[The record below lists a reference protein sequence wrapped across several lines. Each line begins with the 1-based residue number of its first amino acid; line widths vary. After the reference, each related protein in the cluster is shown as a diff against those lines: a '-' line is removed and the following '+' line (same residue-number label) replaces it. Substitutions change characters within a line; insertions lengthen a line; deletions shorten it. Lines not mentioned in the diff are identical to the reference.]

1 MGKVRYKNVLERVN
15 SMLLSLRYVRAHNCV
30 MYVFTCLAVPCP
42 FLAGDTTECFVIDGG
57 LSISAKTADASDDLS
72 WIGSMVQAEL
82 EEAMNGGALD
92 DLEAA
97 ISFVRYIPPG
107 TELTNNSNSNNG
119 PTKGDGADT
128 SVTDS
133 VQTGKDSG
141 NTPLSSAPVWSWI
154 LGGFGFVGLAV
165 LVILG
170 FAAYKRRHR
179 DDEFNDFDSPTK
191 SMASRGRGSPT
202 KSRRLSPMKGLGS
215 FPVNPMEI
223 VDDNSELDEAEIYQ
237 DSDDDDNDPEQ
248 RGNNSRPISWR
259 KVPEPHS
266 DEENKEFTR
275 LEINATDPN
284 QPVVRPVLDEESE
297 TYINGVV

>member
-1 MGKVRYKNVLERVN
+1 M
-15 SMLLSLRYVRAHNCV
+15 SLFLTKTRAHNILIFMFSFLTV
-30 MYVFTCLAVPCP
+30 LCP
-42 FLAGDTTECFVIDGG
+42 FPVGEAAGCYVIDGG

-72 WIGSMVQAEL
+72 WIGSTVQAEL

-92 DLEAA
+92 NLEAA
-97 ISFVRYIPPG
+97 ISIVRYIPLG
-107 TELTNNSNSNNG
+107 FELATSNSNSD

-128 SVTDS
+128 AVTDS
-133 VQTGKDSG
+133 VQTDKDGG
-141 NTPLSSAPVWSWI
+141 NTALSSAPVWSWI

-165 LVILG
+165 LVIVG

-179 DDEFNDFDSPTK
+179 DDNLNDFDSSTK
-191 SMASRGRGSPT
+191 RLASRGRGSPT
-202 KSRRLSPMKGLGS
+202 KRRHRSPVKGLGS

-237 DSDDDDNDPEQ
+237 DSDDDDDDNDPEQ
-248 RGNNSRPISWR
+248 TGKSKPMSWR